1 MTRVTLPTYI
11 QALQTI
17 SMRIQRDSHQ
27 PTYPLAPSVRAAAPR
42 ADAEKAAQQTGR
54 VPLAAYVAPRNPVDV
69 ERGVSP
75 RAQRAIAAYTQNHV
89 FEQRSQY
96 AQLLGVDVYA

>member
-1 MTRVTLPTYI
+1 
-11 QALQTI
+11 
-17 SMRIQRDSHQ
+17 MRIQRDSHQ
-27 PTYPLAPSVRAAAPR
+27 PTYPLAPIVRAAAPR
-42 ADAEKAAQQTGR
+42 ADAEKAAQQTSR

-69 ERGVSP
+69 ERGVSA

>member
-1 MTRVTLPTYI
+1 
-11 QALQTI
+11 
-17 SMRIQRDSHQ
+17 MRIQRDSTQ
-27 PTYPLAPSVRAAAPR
+27 PTYPLAPIVRAAPR